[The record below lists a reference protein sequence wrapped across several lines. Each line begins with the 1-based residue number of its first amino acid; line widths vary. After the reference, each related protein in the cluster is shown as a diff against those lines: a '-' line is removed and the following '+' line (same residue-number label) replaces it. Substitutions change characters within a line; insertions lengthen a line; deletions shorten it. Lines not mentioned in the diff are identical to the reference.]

1 MLGGSQMKN
10 IEKEIESKF
19 VCAKCRS
26 SGAKVKSLAMTGT
39 GISKLL
45 DIQHNRYIFASCNS
59 CGYTEVYNMDTLSG
73 RKDKVGNVLDVI
85 FG

>member
-1 MLGGSQMKN
+1 MKD
-10 IEKEIESKF
+10 IEKEIESRF

-39 GISKLL
+39 EISKLL
-45 DIQHNRYIFASCNS
+45 DIQHNRYTFASCNS
-59 CGYTEVYNMDTLSG
+59 CGYSEAYDLDILKGS
-73 RKDKVGNVLDVI
+73 KDKVGNILDTV